1 MKVTIVG
8 AAKSGSAAAKLAV
21 SLGYKVKL
29 TESKNVD
36 KFEKE
41 YDNLKKLGVDC
52 EFGLNS
58 FKFLENCDLV
68 ITSPGVPPHSKFLH
82 EAQKR
87 GIEIISELE
96 FAWRHSKNRAIAVT
110 GTNGKTTTTALIEFI
125 LKNGGIKAIA
135 CGNIGTPLSELVY
148 DADENT
154 VFVIETSSYQLD
166 RVKTFSPDVAVILNI
181 TPDHLTYHGSMDN
194 YVESKWKITS
204 SQSENNLLIL
214 NVDDETISQMNLK
227 TCAKIAHLS
236 QNPVGWGIYTKGDE
250 IIFKT
255 ADKEE
260 VLMLT
265 GELSLPGI
273 HNRYNSMAAALAARV
288 FEIKNEDIRDSLMKF
303 SGVEHRLEFVRTL
316 NGIDFINDSKATNIN
331 ATWYALSSYKQ
342 PIVWIAGGRG
352 DNNNYAEL
360 DQVVEKNV
368 SFIIAIG
375 EEAQN
380 IFNHFCTKKRCL
392 IADDLRSAIAI
403 AYENAE
409 FGEKVLFTPACKSFD
424 MFDNFEHRGEVFK
437 EIVNSL

>member
-1 MKVTIVG
+1 M
-8 AAKSGSAAAKLAV
+8 
-21 SLGYKVKL
+21 
-29 TESKNVD
+29 E
-36 KFEKE
+36 
-41 YDNLKKLGVDC
+41 
-52 EFGLNS
+52 
-58 FKFLENCDLV
+58 
-68 ITSPGVPPHSKFLH
+68 
-82 EAQKR
+82 
-87 GIEIISELE
+87 
-96 FAWRHSKNRAIAVT
+96 
-110 GTNGKTTTTALIEFI
+110 
-125 LKNGGIKAIA
+125 
-135 CGNIGTPLSELVY
+135 
-148 DADENT
+148 
-154 VFVIETSSYQLD
+154 
-166 RVKTFSPDVAVILNI
+166 
-181 TPDHLTYHGSMDN
+181 N

-214 NVDDETISQMNLK
+214 NVDDETILQTNLK

-236 QNPVGWGIYTKGDE
+236 QKPVGWGIYTNGDE

-368 SFIIAIG
+368 SLIIAIG

-392 IADDLRSAIAI
+392 IEDDLRSAVVKAF
-403 AYENAE
+403 ENAE
-409 FGEKVLFTPACKSFD
+409 FGDKILFTPACKSFD
-424 MFDNFEHRGEVFK
+424 MFDNFEQRGVVFK